1 MGVLLT
7 REPNRRWGDGRPQT
21 VAERRTEGDGVEFRG
36 GLEDRRTS
44 EGHVQGQELGAH
56 GGAGEPDEES
66 DADGTAGRLDRGENL
81 VNHFDTLLSCV
92 RPNE

>member
-1 MGVLLT
+1 MDD
-7 REPNRRWGDGRPQT
+7 RRQSPSG
-21 VAERRTEGDGVEFRG
+21 AEFRG

-81 VNHFDTLLSCV
+81 VNHFDTL
-92 RPNE
+92 